1 MINKDLVPHG
11 PEKKLTIMMDTGAV
25 GQEISRIIR
34 RHYEP
39 GARREDQTEQT
50 KGICH
55 SNHSINHFINLLLQS
70 KMSIKQR
77 HF

>member
-1 MINKDLVPHG
+1 
-11 PEKKLTIMMDTGAV
+11 MMDTGAV

-55 SNHSINHFINLLLQS
+55 SNHSINQFINLLLQS

-77 HF
+77 YF